1 MSLPSGILP
10 GGKVFQVPP
19 PAVEARAFPEAS
31 GGTGWAGKTGT
42 GVAVAIG
49 GGEAR
54 ATTGAA
60 GVAATIGG
68 RVASGG
74 ATKAFAVGF
83 GAGVGPPVVAA
94 ATSGVAG
101 FSTMSGCV
109 GAGEDFGAGVVF

>member
-1 MSLPSGILP
+1 MSLPIGILP
-10 GGKVFQVPP
+10 GGKVFQFPP

-31 GGTGWAGKTGT
+31 GRAGWAGKTGT
-42 GVAVAIG
+42 GVAVG

-68 RVASGG
+68 RVADGR
-74 ATKAFAVGF
+74 APKAFGVGVD
-83 GAGVGPPVVAA
+83 AGVGPPAVAA
-94 ATSGVAG
+94 ATPGVAG

-109 GAGEDFGAGVVF
+109 GAGEDFGAGVGF

>member
-1 MSLPSGILP
+1 MSHPSGSLPV
-10 GGKVFQVPP
+10 GKVFQVPP
-19 PAVEARAFPEAS
+19 PAMEARAFPEAS
-31 GGTGWAGKTGT
+31 GGTGWAGKTRT

-74 ATKAFAVGF
+74 DPKAVGGGL
-83 GAGVGPPVVAA
+83 GAGGGRPVVAGATPGA
-94 ATSGVAG
+94 AGCA
-101 FSTMSGCV
+101 TMSGC
-109 GAGEDFGAGVVF
+109 

>member
-1 MSLPSGILP
+1 MPMSLPSGILP

-42 GVAVAIG
+42 GVAVANG

-68 RVASGG
+68 RVATGLC
-74 ATKAFAVGF
+74 
-83 GAGVGPPVVAA
+83 AGVGPPGVEAA
-94 ATSGVAG
+94 AAGVAG
-101 FSTMSGCV
+101 HSLLIGCV
-109 GAGEDFGAGVVF
+109 GA